1 MPASQGPAVL
11 RSVAAPPKLLYA
23 SIPLVKA
30 EGAICVL
37 VGLFTAEP
45 MLAMVLFVLM
55 HMGAVVLTRRDPF
68 YIEVLQARMRCKR
81 TRNLRP
87 VKGNRY
93 VP

>member
-1 MPASQGPAVL
+1 ML